1 MALPSDE
8 MGADS
13 RLAVTFYKRSM
24 KQDDESMAAGRPIF
38 KEFDFVRICV
48 PGDSLTEIDTYAH
61 DEHKARFPRQW
72 AHYQNQVAGQEDVV
86 GTPLDQW
93 PQVTRSQAEEL
104 RGLKFQTVESI
115 ADCSDQQLQRIGMVA
130 GMSPHNFRLKAK
142 AFLNLANDSAEVA
155 QRESELQAL
164 KEENAKIKA
173 ETDAKLS
180 KMQEHQEYQGG
191 FEFDRHRLPRLR
203 PGRDRAEAK
212 PARAFLRL

>member
-1 MALPSDE
+1 MAIESDIQ
-8 MGADS
+8 GADS
-13 RLAVTFYKRSM
+13 RLAVQFYKKSM
-24 KQDDESMAAGRPIF
+24 KQEDASNEAGRPIF
-38 KEFDFVRICV
+38 KEFDFVRIMI
-48 PGDSLTEIDTYAH
+48 PGDNLTEIDTYAQ
-61 DEHKARFPRQW
+61 ESHKQRFPRQW
-72 AHYQNQVAGQEDVV
+72 AHYLNQTAGHQDIV

-104 RGLKFQTVESI
+104 RGLKFYTVEAI

-173 ETDAKLS
+173 ETDAKLTA
-180 KMQEHQEYQGG
+180 MQEQMSA
-191 FEFDRHRLPRLR
+191 LLAAV
-203 PGRDRAEAK
+203 AEKTPKTRK
-212 PARAFLRL
+212 PKVVEA

>member
-1 MALPSDE
+1 MAIESDIQ
-8 MGADS
+8 GADA
-13 RLAVTFYKRSM
+13 RLAVQFYKKSM
-24 KQDDESMAAGRPIF
+24 KQEDASNEAGRPIF
-38 KEFDFVRICV
+38 KEFDFVRIMI
-48 PGDSLTEIDTYAH
+48 PGDNLTEIDTYAQ
-61 DEHKARFPRQW
+61 ESHKQRFPRQW
-72 AHYQNQVAGQEDVV
+72 AHYQNQVSDHLDIV

-104 RGLKFQTVESI
+104 RGLKFYTVEAI

-173 ETDAKLS
+173 ETDAKLTA
-180 KMQEHQEYQGG
+180 MQEQMSA
-191 FEFDRHRLPRLR
+191 LLAAV
-203 PGRDRAEAK
+203 AEKK
-212 PARAFLRL
+212 PKTRKPKVVEA